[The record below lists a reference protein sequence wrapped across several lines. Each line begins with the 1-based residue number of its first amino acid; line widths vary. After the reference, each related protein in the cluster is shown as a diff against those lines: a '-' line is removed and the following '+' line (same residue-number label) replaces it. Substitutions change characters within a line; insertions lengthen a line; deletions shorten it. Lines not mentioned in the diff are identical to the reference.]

1 MVGERWSLLILR
13 EVMLGNRRFDGI
25 LDRTGAPRA
34 VLTQRLS
41 TLVEQGILLPSA
53 YREPGQR
60 TRTEYRPTT
69 AGTQLQPALT
79 ALMDW
84 GDRYLAGPEG
94 PPASVVHT
102 GCGAPVHT
110 HLRCAGGHDVI
121 ARDLTASPR
130 TSGELCPPS
139 GKYSPDVGE
148 GGGIPAV

>member
-34 VLTQRLS
+34 VLTRRLN
-41 TLVEQGILLPSA
+41 TLVEHGILVPSA

-60 TRTEYRPTT
+60 SRTEYRPTA
-69 AGTQLQPALT
+69 AGAQLQPALS

-84 GDRYLAGPEG
+84 GDQHLAGPAG

-102 GCGAPVHT
+102 GCGAPVHA
-110 HLRCAGGHDVI
+110 HLRCDSGHEVV
-121 ARDLTASPR
+121 ARDLLAAPK
-130 TSGELCPPS
+130 TSGQFYPR
-139 GKYSPDVGE
+139 
-148 GGGIPAV
+148 GG